1 MKLLPIAALLLTGTS
16 LLASTGVHAEDYQ
29 SFSSV
34 SYSDLDNKHNDSDAF
49 SLATRYYFDKKSTLG
64 PLDEF
69 EYINKTSNV
78 FGSFVD
84 TDTNKNFNLGG
95 EAFIDKLLVGATYHY
110 SDFDHG
116 GNEDIY
122 TLSLGYLVSDDFL
135 IKAVK
140 HDNDDEYLFSAS
152 YNHQINDSDYIG
164 FTYSTDD
171 DVDVQTLAS
180 KYFTDLGQG
189 RYLTAEVSFSDYDD
203 ADNDLAGRVE
213 YFFNSHTSVAGSY
226 NDDEDYSV
234 SAKHFFNKNYAL
246 SASYQSNTE
255 DHIDYDLYTI
265 DFTAQF

>member
-34 SYSDLDNKHNDSDAF
+34 SYSDLDTKYNDSDAF
-49 SLATRYYFDKKSTLG
+49 SLDTRYYFDKKSTLG

-84 TDTNKNFNLGG
+84 TDFNKTFTLGG

-116 GNEDIY
+116 GSDDTY
-122 TLSLGYLVSDDFL
+122 SLSLGYLISDDFL
-135 IKAVK
+135 VK
-140 HDNDDEYLFSAS
+140 VVKDDNNDEYLFSAS

-171 DVDVQTLAS
+171 DTDVQTLSS

-189 RYLTAEVSFSDYDD
+189 RYLTAEVSFSDIDD

-213 YFFNSHTSVAGSY
+213 YFFNSHTSMAASY
-226 NDDEDYSV
+226 NDDDDYSV
-234 SAKHFFNKNYAL
+234 GAKHYFNKNYAL
-246 SASYQSNTE
+246 GASYQSNT
-255 DHIDYDLYTI
+255 DSDIDYDLYTI